1 MHVERK
7 KERKKYKDSVNKFEC
22 GGGEIQK
29 ANFIRN
35 QILQVNSYRYR

>member
-22 GGGEIQK
+22 GGGEI
-29 ANFIRN
+29 
-35 QILQVNSYRYR
+35 